1 MNKKLFVGA
10 TLTTVV
16 VGGFVYYRYIKDRD
30 VAKEI
35 RIRALKL
42 FEEDE
47 TPEEQEQRVMGHGAW
62 EQLAKPAAEPTG

>member
-10 TLTTVV
+10 ALTTVV

-47 TPEEQEQRVMGHGAW
+47 TEDPGMVAW
-62 EQLAKPAAEPTG
+62 EESLVTKPAPEPTA